1 MCEPFVFTTQ
11 SEATSIENSISCGF
25 IGVVVGKSL
34 TKVFSK
40 KSFYQQIFFSRC
52 ASANRESHL
61 TREHKLK
68 CWALSIEAGS
78 AMWKWMNVAQRW
90 GRRKTFKTLMLSA
103 SSAVVGHKFNRKNKA
118 IAKTMLLRN
127 ANTSWN
133 RWCDLIFILLSFY
146 EKKPQKV
153 KAIFLFIFL
162 FRKQ

>member
-1 MCEPFVFTTQ
+1 MFQPFVFTTQ

-78 AMWKWMNVAQRW
+78 AMWKWTNVAQRW
-90 GRRKTFKTLMLSA
+90 GRRETFETLMLSA
-103 SSAVVGHKFNRKNKA
+103 SSAVVCHKFNRKNKA
-118 IAKTMLLRN
+118 IPKQCYCATQTLVGIGD
-127 ANTSWN
+127 AS
-133 RWCDLIFILLSFY
+133 SFWQLNCRHVDNLD
-146 EKKPQKV
+146 KIIQK
-153 KAIFLFIFL
+153 
-162 FRKQ
+162 